1 MYFQEL
7 LYLIIRR
14 NFQFEGSARYAFNDV
29 TRQPFF
35 FCPKTIEKIRSI
47 DNLYQI

>member
-1 MYFQEL
+1 MYFLEL

-14 NFQFEGSARYAFNDV
+14 NFQFEGFARYAFNDV

-35 FCPKTIEKIRSI
+35 FVRRQLKKL
-47 DNLYQI
+47 DL

>member
-35 FCPKTIEKIRSI
+35 FVGRQLKKL
-47 DNLYQI
+47 DL